1 MGARKLG
8 VTSLPPLG
16 CVPEA
21 RNFFGYRGNDC
32 VSWVNTVAR
41 QFNKN
46 LNLAADNLRKQ
57 LPGLKKVVFD
67 IYKPLEDLVKSPLTY
82 GPNLSHEHLKPLG

>member
-32 VSWVNTVAR
+32 LSWVNTVAR

-57 LPGLKKVVFD
+57 LPGLKIVVFD

-82 GPNLSHEHLKPLG
+82 GPNLSHEHVKPLG

>member
-1 MGARKLG
+1 M
-8 VTSLPPLG
+8 T
-16 CVPEA
+16 
-21 RNFFGYRGNDC
+21 

-57 LPGLKKVVFD
+57 LPGLKIVVFD

-82 GPNLSHEHLKPLG
+82 GPNLSHEHVKPLG